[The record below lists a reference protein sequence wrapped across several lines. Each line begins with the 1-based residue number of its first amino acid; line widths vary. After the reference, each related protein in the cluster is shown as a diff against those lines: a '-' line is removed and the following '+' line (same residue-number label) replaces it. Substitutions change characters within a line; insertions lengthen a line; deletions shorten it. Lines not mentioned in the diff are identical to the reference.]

1 MFGSLTKGAKDTNEG
16 DGKTS
21 GHDHV
26 IEMVDIPAQQKN
38 KSHEAKEEKEDER
51 TEAERIRELTK
62 EKLKTKRI
70 DPDDLTD
77 EELPTMR
84 SGLGASRWQLALML
98 YKYPL
103 LRKYRRHRLE
113 ATLEEASANTLNKW
127 TSGSKAEQLLVTAKR
142 EISQLKLQLNAPRTK
157 QRRGG
162 GDVPRGGSR
171 GGSRGGPKGGHKQTS
186 QQKFVD
192 TSEED

>member
-1 MFGSLTKGAKDTNEG
+1 MFGSLTKGAKDANDG

-38 KSHEAKEEKEDER
+38 KSHKGRRKKKQAKEEKEDER

-113 ATLEEASANTLNKW
+113 ATLEE
-127 TSGSKAEQLLVTAKR
+127 EFD
-142 EISQLKLQLNAPRTK
+142 I
-157 QRRGG
+157 
-162 GDVPRGGSR
+162 
-171 GGSRGGPKGGHKQTS
+171 
-186 QQKFVD
+186 
-192 TSEED
+192 